1 MPTSLNCKFC
11 GEPIDAKDINIQQL
25 IAKCAHCDSVF
36 PFETT
41 DLQEGA
47 PANNSKQK
55 KAATKEAKEIPL
67 PKGISMEQGFD
78 ELVFTISWRQTRNF
92 AFFLVFSLFWNAVV
106 LPFVVIALQQNSWQ
120 MILFLSVHLIIG
132 ISMGLYTIAI
142 LINKTLIRVSN
153 LGIDIKIGPIPVPF
167 NPSLFLSSNDIKQLY
182 VEEYV
187 PSTTN
192 GKPDLTYAVRAIQQS
207 GNEMRL
213 VSGFNHPQ
221 HALFLEQEIER
232 FLHIVDEP

>member
-11 GEPIDAKDINIQQL
+11 GKPIDAKDINIQQL
-25 IAKCAHCDSVF
+25 IAKCPYCDSVF
-36 PFETT
+36 PFETA
-41 DLQEGA
+41 DLHEENA
-47 PANNSKQK
+47 SNNNKQK
-55 KAATKEAKEIPL
+55 KATTKKVKDLTL

-187 PSTTN
+187 PSRTN

-207 GNEMRL
+207 GDEMRL

-232 FLHIVDEP
+232 FLHIVDEA

>member
-11 GEPIDAKDINIQQL
+11 GEPISTKDINIQQL
-25 IAKCAHCDSVF
+25 IAKCPHCDSVF
-36 PFETT
+36 PFETS
-41 DLQEGA
+41 DLLEGA

-78 ELVFTISWRQTRNF
+78 ELVFTIIWRQTRNF

-106 LPFVVIALQQNSWQ
+106 LPFVVIALLQNSWQ
-120 MILFLSVHLIIG
+120 LILFISLHLIVG
-132 ISMGLYTIAI
+132 ISMGLYTVAI
-142 LINKTLIRVSN
+142 LINKTLIRVSH

-192 GKPDLTYAVRAIQQS
+192 GKPNLTYAVRAIQQS

-213 VSGFNHPQ
+213 VSGFNHPE

-232 FLHIVDEP
+232 FLHIVNED

>member
-1 MPTSLNCKFC
+1 MPTSLYCKFC
-11 GEPIDAKDINIQQL
+11 GKPIDAKDINIQQL
-25 IAKCAHCDSVF
+25 IAKCPHCDSVF
-36 PFETT
+36 PFETA
-41 DLQEGA
+41 DLQKENA
-47 PANNSKQK
+47 SNNGQHK
-55 KAATKEAKEIPL
+55 KATAGKGKDITL

-92 AFFLVFSLFWNAVV
+92 AFFLVFSIFWNAIV
-106 LPFVVIALQQNSWQ
+106 LPFVVIALLQNSWQ
-120 MILFLSVHLIIG
+120 LILFISLHLIVG

-142 LINKTLIRVSN
+142 LINKTIIRVSN

-167 NPSLFLSSNDIKQLY
+167 NPNLFLSSNEIKQLY

-187 PSTTN
+187 PSRTN

-207 GNEMRL
+207 GDEMRL

-232 FLHIVDEP
+232 FLHIVDEG